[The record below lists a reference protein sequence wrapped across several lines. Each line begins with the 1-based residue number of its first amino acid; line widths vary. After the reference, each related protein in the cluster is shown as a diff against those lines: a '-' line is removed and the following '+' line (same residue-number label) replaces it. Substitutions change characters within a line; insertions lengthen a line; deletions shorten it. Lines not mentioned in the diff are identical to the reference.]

1 MKRLVGLFLITLTI
15 LGLFII
21 PAYGMEAFYI
31 DNYDVEIQV
40 FEDNTYSVNEK
51 IDVFFTESR
60 RGIYRTIPLYSSNSD
75 ARVDSIEVE
84 NEPYKVSY
92 DANSVEIRIGDP
104 DIYITGQK
112 IYDISYEFKIGEDGI
127 PSYDEFYYNLI
138 GDQWDT
144 YINNAT
150 FTIKMPN
157 DFDESNL
164 SFQVGQF
171 NQTDDT
177 NSVDWEIQGNTIY
190 AQTNRRLNNYE
201 AVTIVL
207 VLPEGYYSEAKPL
220 NEGVNNYRYILYGLA
235 IMLSILTFF
244 LWMRNGKDNKLVA
257 PIQFYPPNELTPAE
271 VGYLINET
279 VDPKDVTSLI
289 IYWASNGY
297 LNIVEDEFDDSTVL
311 DKIKNKFRKPK
322 FTLVKIKELDDE
334 AKDFEKIMFEDL
346 FEVYGDGQRVTTG
359 DLKQTFHVTM
369 STVMSRV
376 KAHFTL
382 EEKRIYTK
390 KSMRL
395 KYLTHFLSIMPTFV
409 FLTAVFSYEFY
420 SLTFGLIIALLSS
433 IFITVPLSILL
444 SFFDKNKH
452 MRSIKLIL
460 PALGVFVLAVP
471 FIFVGVLIIGAM
483 IINLT
488 DIIFIVASIL
498 FMNLIGII
506 MPKRTEYGERIMNE
520 LLGFRTFVLTA
531 EKDRLERLISENSTY
546 YYDVLAYAIVMNVSD
561 KWADKF
567 SDITI
572 EPPDWYVSS
581 MYYRAGFSAM
591 MFNRHFTESFDTL
604 QNTMASKPPSERGG
618 GSSFGGGSAGGGAGG
633 GGGGSW

>member
-15 LGLFII
+15 FSLSVI
-21 PAYGMEAFYI
+21 PAYGQEAFYI

-51 IDVFFTESR
+51 IDVFFTDSR
-60 RGIYRTIPLYSSNSD
+60 RGIYRTIPLYSSESD
-75 ARVDSIEVE
+75 ARVDGIKVK
-84 NEPYKVSY
+84 NDPYAISY
-92 DANSVEIRIGDP
+92 DASSVEIRIGDP

-112 IYDISYEFKIGEDGI
+112 TYEISYNFKIGEDGI

-144 YINNAT
+144 YINNAS
-150 FTIKMPN
+150 FTIEMPKE
-157 DFDESNL
+157 FDESNL
-164 SFQVGQF
+164 SFQAGKF

-177 NSVDWEIQGNTIY
+177 NSVDWNVEGKTIY
-190 AQTNRRLNNYE
+190 AETNRKLSNYE

-220 NEGVNNYRYILYGLA
+220 NAGINNYRYFMYGLA
-235 IMLSILTFF
+235 ILLSLLTFF
-244 LWMRNGKDNKLVA
+244 LWLRNGKDDKLVA
-257 PIQFYPPNELTPAE
+257 PIQFYPPKDLTPAE
-271 VGYLINET
+271 VGYLIDET

-289 IYWASNGY
+289 IYWASKGY
-297 LNIVEDEFDDSTVL
+297 LNIVEDEPEDVTFL
-311 DKIKNKFRKPK
+311 GKIKNKLSKPK
-322 FTLVKIKELDDE
+322 FTLVKLRDLDSD
-334 AKDFEKIMFEDL
+334 AKDFERIMFEDL
-346 FEVYGDGQRVTTG
+346 FEVYGDGQRVTTD

-369 STVMSRV
+369 SVVISRV
-376 KAHFTL
+376 TAHFHL
-382 EEKRIYTK
+382 DEKRLYTK
-390 KSMRL
+390 KSIRF
-395 KYLTHFLSIMPTFV
+395 KYLTHFLSIIPTFV

-433 IFITVPLSILL
+433 IFLTVPMGLL
-444 SFFDKNKH
+444 LRFFDKNKH
-452 MRSIKLIL
+452 MRSLKLIL

-483 IINLT
+483 IINLA
-488 DIIFIVASIL
+488 DIIFIVFSIL

-506 MPKRTEYGERIMNE
+506 MPKRSEYGEKVMNE
-520 LLGFRTFVLTA
+520 VLGFRTFILTA

-546 YYDVLAYAIVMNVSD
+546 YYDVLAYAIVLNVSD

-567 SDITI
+567 RDITI

-581 MYYRAGFSAM
+581 MYYRAGFSAA
-591 MFNRHFTESFDTL
+591 MFNQHFTESFSTL
-604 QNTMASKPPSERGG
+604 QDTMASKPPSQRGG